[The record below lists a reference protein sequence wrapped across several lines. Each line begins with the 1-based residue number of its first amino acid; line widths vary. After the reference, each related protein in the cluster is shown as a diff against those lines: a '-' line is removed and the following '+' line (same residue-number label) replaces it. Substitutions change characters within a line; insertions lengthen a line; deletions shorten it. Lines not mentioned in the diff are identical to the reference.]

1 MQARVLALIVSGKR
15 ELPSK
20 SAMKE
25 RIMMLKKFSNMES
38 SKYIEQ
44 WFLYVNWIP
53 YMDMMAREVGC
64 IPRSHWLFT
73 NPILYFTVLLSP
85 VTTFH
90 YRLVGH
96 GAKPKLARDVI
107 DRLPKASGFR
117 DNLFFGSVQ
126 FTMSIFKWPMDS
138 LDAVG
143 RTLGSIFVPAK
154 MD

>member
-1 MQARVLALIVSGKR
+1 MG
-15 ELPSK
+15 
-20 SAMKE
+20 
-25 RIMMLKKFSNMES
+25 MLKKFSNMES

-107 DRLPKASGFR
+107 DRLPKPVV
-117 DNLFFGSVQ
+117 SVTT
-126 FTMSIFKWPMDS
+126 FS
-138 LDAVG
+138 LDLYNLPCQYSSGQWIHWMLLDAHLVAFLYLPKWIRLVHG
-143 RTLGSIFVPAK
+143 NFTSINIS
-154 MD
+154 